1 MTGKLVNPKDG
12 AWAWYD
18 LRDAETEQGLLMR
31 LAIVGRER
39 VRRRQG
45 HWLEVEIVPMVGY
58 RSVYKMLVT
67 GPASDPSHLHQLL
80 VREGREPVVEMELGD
95 AGASERS
102 APPEQERRLLGE
114 EDVRTRGGD
123 VIRAQRYELGSGSER
138 VEVWLNDDVAPMGIV
153 RMVSAAGELALRNHG
168 VGGQDARSVIDDPLP
183 AGLGGKVEEMK
194 VEVDPDQPVS
204 FEAPPAPA
212 EPPPPPQS
220 PNTPQPNRR
229 RAE

>member
-1 MTGKLVNPKDG
+1 MRYGFAFMIVCAVVACGPVFAQGVLGDVMTGKLVNPKDG

-114 EDVRTRGGD
+114 EDVRTRGGATSSGRSGMNSGL
-123 VIRAQRYELGSGSER
+123 VRKEVRFGLTTMSRRWGSCA
-138 VEVWLNDDVAPMGIV
+138 WFL
-153 RMVSAAGELALRNHG
+153 L
-168 VGGQDARSVIDDPLP
+168 
-183 AGLGGKVEEMK
+183 
-194 VEVDPDQPVS
+194 PVS
-204 FEAPPAPA
+204 LRCATMVLAGR
-212 EPPPPPQS
+212 
-220 PNTPQPNRR
+220 T
-229 RAE
+229 RAA